1 MPPTS
6 DALMPI
12 RELRLGVFG
21 AGQLG
26 RMLGLAALRMGLEVR
41 FLTPHESGATV
52 GVGET
57 RVGDWRDPAILRDF
71 MLGCSALT
79 VENEWVPLDPAAEL
93 AAREFGLTIHPGP
106 QVLELV
112 SDKLIQKQHAV
123 RAGIPM
129 GPFRGCSTVIE
140 AEQAAAELG
149 YPMVVKRRR
158 GSYDGYGNAIARDD
172 AELHAAFEQLAE
184 SELGVLIEGF
194 VPFVRELA
202 VLVARSV
209 DGESVVYP
217 VAHTEQHGHRCAAV
231 EVPAPGLDAEAS
243 ARAQALGTKVADEF
257 GIVGVCAIELFE
269 LADGRLWFNEVA
281 PRPHNS
287 GHYTIEACRTSQF
300 ENHLR
305 AVLGWPLGDPGLVA
319 PAAVMVNLLGER
331 EGLVD
336 AAALARALAVP
347 GVAVHLYGKREVR
360 PRRKMG
366 HVTAIGDDLGRL
378 RSTVEAAAAAIRL

>member
-6 DALMPI
+6 EALTPT
-12 RELRLGVFG
+12 RELRIGVFG

-57 RVGDWRDPAILRDF
+57 RVGDWRDPEVLREF
-71 MLGCSALT
+71 MTGCSALT

-93 AAREFGLTIHPGP
+93 ATREFGLTIHPGP
-106 QVLELV
+106 QVLALV
-112 SDKLIQKQHAV
+112 SDKLIQKQHAE
-123 RAGIPM
+123 RAGIPQ
-129 GPFRGCSTVIE
+129 GPFRGCSTIAE
-140 AEQAAAELG
+140 AEQAAAQFG
-149 YPMVVKRRR
+149 YPVIVKRRR

-172 AELHAAFEQLAE
+172 ADLQAAFERLAE
-184 SELGVLIEGF
+184 HDGVLIEAF

-202 VLVARSV
+202 VLIARAAG
-209 DGESVVYP
+209 GELVFYP
-217 VAHTEQHGHRCAAV
+217 VAHTEQQGHRCAAV
-231 EVPAPGLDAEAS
+231 EVPAPLSIAAS
-243 ARAQALGTKVADEF
+243 ERAQAVGSMAAAAF
-257 GIVGVCAIELFE
+257 GIVGVCAVELFE
-269 LADGRLWFNEVA
+269 LADGRMWFNELA

-305 AVLGWPLGDPGLVA
+305 AVLGWPLGDPGLIA
-319 PAAVMVNLLGER
+319 SAAVMVNLLGER

-336 AAALARALAVP
+336 AAALARALAIP

-360 PRRKMG
+360 AGRKMG
-366 HVTAIGDDLGRL
+366 HVTAVGDELEPL
-378 RSTVEAAAAAIRL
+378 RRAAEAAAAAIRL